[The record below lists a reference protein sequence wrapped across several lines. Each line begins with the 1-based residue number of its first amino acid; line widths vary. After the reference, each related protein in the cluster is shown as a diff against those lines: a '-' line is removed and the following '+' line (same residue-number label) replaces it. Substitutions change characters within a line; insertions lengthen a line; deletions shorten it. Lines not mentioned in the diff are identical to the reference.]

1 MLLFVSIIGAMFT
14 SCSSDDV
21 NDDSSNGNE
30 SIVGFWIR
38 YADNDQFFE
47 EFSFSDDGTCSY
59 TESYMPDD
67 NSEEMDS
74 FDYAEGTYVLKDNK
88 LTMTLDFND
97 EKEIWIFTVKSLK
110 AKKELVLLDED
121 GYTYIYDYYL
131 TTK

>member
-30 SIVGFWIR
+30 SITGYWIR
-38 YADNDQFFE
+38 YADNDQYFE
-47 EFSFSDDGTCSY
+47 EFGFSDDGTCSY

-67 NSEEMDS
+67 YSEEMEYRDHGK
-74 FDYAEGTYVLKDNK
+74 GTYVLKDNK
-88 LTMTLDFND
+88 LTMTLNFND

-110 AKKELVLLDED
+110 AKKELVLVDED
-121 GYTYIYDYYL
+121 GDTYIYDYYL